1 MKNPPDILEWLS
13 KAEQDYQTAITM
25 ARKRKKPVP
34 DVVGFHSQQCI
45 EKYFKAFLV
54 SKKMGFPKTHDL
66 IELLEIAIVK
76 DPLIEVYRKDLR
88 ILNPFSVQFR
98 YPGESATLEESMIA
112 LKKMKK
118 VRKFLRERFG
128 FLLD

>member
-54 SKKMGFPKTHDL
+54 SKKMGFPKDN
-66 IELLEIAIVK
+66 EK
-76 DPLIEVYRKDLR
+76 SSEVFKRK
-88 ILNPFSVQFR
+88 IWIPFRLMLHQQR
-98 YPGESATLEESMIA
+98 Q
-112 LKKMKK
+112 
-118 VRKFLRERFG
+118 
-128 FLLD
+128 